1 MTAVEEDKTADRP
14 DDAAGGSDGNAANE
28 APDDDETGK
37 PIIDEPTGPALEPGP
52 DEFDKQ
58 AEDA

>member
-1 MTAVEEDKTADRP
+1 MTAVEEDETAGRP
-14 DDAAGGSDGNAANE
+14 DDAAGSDGNAANE

>member
-1 MTAVEEDKTADRP
+1 MTAVEDNKNGMP
-14 DDAAGGSDGNAANE
+14 DDAPARSDDDEANK

-58 AEDA
+58 ADDA

>member
-1 MTAVEEDKTADRP
+1 MTAVEDDK
-14 DDAAGGSDGNAANE
+14 AAGTPDGAPARTDDDEANK

-58 AEDA
+58 ADDT